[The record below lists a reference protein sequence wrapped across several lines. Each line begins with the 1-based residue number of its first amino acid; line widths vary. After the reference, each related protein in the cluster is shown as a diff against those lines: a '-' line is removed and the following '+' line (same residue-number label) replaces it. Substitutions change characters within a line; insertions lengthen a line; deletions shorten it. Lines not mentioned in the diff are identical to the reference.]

1 MEIAE
6 LRRALDDVFDQAVV
20 YHAYTNY
27 MRDYEVI
34 VYATADP
41 RTGIQPAYL
50 RYLFKYWVQVEAS
63 TALSLDT
70 WRRSVDERLTDP
82 EIGPDL
88 DGYVWAVRW
97 QALYPGAQL
106 IAESRRAQEWAEQ
119 VGIDFHEVRI
129 QMNGH
134 NLNLIF
140 SELEV
145 SHLPSATRPTWSPRT
160 GRAPVC
166 SLRARSDG
174 RRRSR
179 RVNLARRPQRPKA
192 GQGR

>member
-34 VYATADP
+34 VYVTADP
-41 RTGIQPAYL
+41 RTGIQPVHF
-50 RYLFKYWVQVEAS
+50 RYLFKHCVQAEAS
-63 TALSLDT
+63 TALSPDT
-70 WRRSVDERLTDP
+70 WRNSLDERLTDP
-82 EIGPDL
+82 HIGPDL

-106 IAESRRAQEWAEQ
+106 VAESQRAHEWAGHI
-119 VGIDFHEVRI
+119 GIDFHKVRI
-129 QMNGH
+129 EMNGH

-145 SHLPSATRPTWSPRT
+145 SEVPL
-160 GRAPVC
+160 GYAPYLV
-166 SLRARSDG
+166 AEDE
-174 RRRSR
+174 
-179 RVNLARRPQRPKA
+179 
-192 GQGR
+192 

>member
-6 LRRALDDVFDQAVV
+6 LRRALNDVFDQAVV

-41 RTGIQPAYL
+41 RTGIRPAYL
-50 RYLFKYWVQVEAS
+50 RYLFKYCVQAEAS
-63 TALSLDT
+63 TALSPDT
-70 WRRSVDERLTDP
+70 WRKSLDERLTDP

-106 IAESRRAQEWAEQ
+106 IGDSRRAQEWAEQ

-145 SHLPSATRPTWSPRT
+145 SQLAL
-160 GRAPVC
+160 GYAPYLVAED
-166 SLRARSDG
+166 R
-174 RRRSR
+174 
-179 RVNLARRPQRPKA
+179 
-192 GQGR
+192 

>member
-41 RTGIQPAYL
+41 RTDIQPAHL
-50 RYLFKYWVQVEAS
+50 RYLFKHCVQAEAS
-63 TALSLDT
+63 TALSPDI
-70 WRRSVDERLTDP
+70 WRESLDERLTDP

-97 QALYPGAQL
+97 QPLYPGAQL
-106 IAESRRAQEWAEQ
+106 VAGGPVPGTPACCSSTPLSGR
-119 VGIDFHEVRI
+119 
-129 QMNGH
+129 
-134 NLNLIF
+134 
-140 SELEV
+140 S
-145 SHLPSATRPTWSPRT
+145 LPGCCSGWST
-160 GRAPVC
+160 V
-166 SLRARSDG
+166 
-174 RRRSR
+174 
-179 RVNLARRPQRPKA
+179 
-192 GQGR
+192 